1 VALLV
6 DTNVLVRLAVPADP
20 RHLSARRAMETF
32 AEEGLYVGSQN
43 FIELWN
49 VATRPIESNGLGQTI
64 EAADQLLRSLEEAF
78 SRLPEPAETYDRWRE
93 LVVRFNVSGV
103 KVHDARLVAL
113 MLANGID
120 RILTFNTEDF
130 RRYEA
135 LGISMVN
142 PQDLRVDEEES
153 PTDT

>member
-20 RHLSARRAMETF
+20 RHLGARRAVETLT
-32 AEEGLYVGSQN
+32 EQGLYVGSQN

-49 VATRPIESNGLGQTI
+49 VATRPLESNGLGQTT
-64 EAADQLLRSLEEAF
+64 EVADQLLRRFEQAF
-78 SRLPEPAETYDRWRE
+78 SRLPEPAEVYDRWRE

-135 LGISMVN
+135 LGISAVN
-142 PQDLRVDEEES
+142 PQEIQAS
-153 PTDT
+153 A